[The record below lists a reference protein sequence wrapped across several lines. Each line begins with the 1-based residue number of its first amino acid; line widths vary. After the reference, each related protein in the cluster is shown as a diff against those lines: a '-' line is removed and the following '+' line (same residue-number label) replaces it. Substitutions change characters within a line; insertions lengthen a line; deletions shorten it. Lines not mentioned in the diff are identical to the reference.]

1 MEKIK
6 KRPNGS
12 TPHRL
17 TSRVSD
23 DCRALL
29 LAIKARHGISE
40 GAAVE
45 LGVRAYAAVNGI
57 SADAQA
63 SQAEAGGE

>member
-1 MEKIK
+1 METQQRKPK
-6 KRPNGS
+6 PKH
-12 TPHRL
+12 PHRL
-17 TSRVSD
+17 QVMISEP
-23 DCRALL
+23 CKALL
-29 LAIKARHGISE
+29 TAIRLRQGISE